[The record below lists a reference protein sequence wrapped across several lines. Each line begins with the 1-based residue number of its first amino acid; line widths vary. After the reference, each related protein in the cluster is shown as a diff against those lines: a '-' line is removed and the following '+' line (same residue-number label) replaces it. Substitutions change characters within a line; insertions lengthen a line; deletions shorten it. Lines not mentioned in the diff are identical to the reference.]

1 MVQTRS
7 RARTRG
13 GDKIDGG
20 DVGERRADATGGGP
34 FELGGEH
41 GGRTTAASARG
52 GDVEFGA
59 SIVFDSSA
67 LAKGEVA
74 VFGGGGS
81 VLVEERVRRRVEI
94 RQENGSVLV
103 ENVDEIDESSRFVLC
118 GRDGKSRHVLDANH
132 LETSG
137 ELYEIRR
144 VRS

>member
-1 MVQTRS
+1 MVVVGGSGHVVQTRS

-81 VLVEERVRRRVEI
+81 VLVGGLRSEERRVGKEC
-94 RQENGSVLV
+94 R
-103 ENVDEIDESSRFVLC
+103 SRW
-118 GRDGKSRHVLDANH
+118 SPYH
-132 LETSG
+132 
-137 ELYEIRR
+137 
-144 VRS
+144 